1 MKPGNRPNF
10 ISSSAKNREGKAL
23 CACYAHVRVYMRGKG
38 WPKKKK
44 KGWMRIVNR
53 RVEIPIRK
61 IERHVSRE
69 PETWRTLN
77 LAAHRSGEVVG
88 WETWEEE
95 ERERETVNRGRKEE
109 SRVTSGVESNEQV
122 HGNIIILHERD
133 PFLSPDL
140 ISGRS

>member
-77 LAAHRSGEVVG
+77 LAAHRSGEMVG

-95 ERERETVNRGRKEE
+95 EGGEGDGE
-109 SRVTSGVESNEQV
+109 SRTEGGKSCNEWSRVERTSSRKY
-122 HGNIIILHERD
+122 HHFARA
-133 PFLSPDL
+133 
-140 ISGRS
+140 

>member
-1 MKPGNRPNF
+1 MRVTRTYVCIYIYARQGL
-10 ISSSAKNREGKAL
+10 AK
-23 CACYAHVRVYMRGKG
+23 
-38 WPKKKK
+38 KKKK

-95 ERERETVNRGRKEE
+95 EREREMVNRGRKEE